1 MTRELK
7 DILVSAVLGSA
18 VGLVAMVAAAIGGM
32 LWARRAPSSMP
43 WAIRGSGW
51 RMVAAIVGVL
61 AGVVLEPASWA
72 AYAVSFLTV
81 YLSGNGILMLRF
93 GRAAGRN

>member
-7 DILVSAVLGSA
+7 DILISAVLGSS
-18 VGLVAMVAAAIGGM
+18 VGLVAMVTAAIGGM
-32 LWARRAPSSMP
+32 LWARRAPSATP
-43 WAIRGSGW
+43 WVLRGSGW
-51 RMVAAIVGVL
+51 RMIAAVVGVL

-93 GRAAGRN
+93 GRVAGRN